1 MSENK
6 GVSPYGEN
14 GKLTETTTFTIED
27 GTDDG
32 AQVTMTVDI
41 SLDGNTGGVTFTQ
54 KGPIATVNPASF
66 FTGTSIPV
74 ITEDQDIPVGG
85 KLLETIKN
93 DNNGVVASNYNS
105 VIEKTKEKIIENGG
119 DVTVFEESLLDNKN
133 TNVSGALENY
143 VKKDLNNDGVVG
155 SNTSEGGDNN
165 EPEEFKAPQFGKDQ
179 NFRYPLDIQHGDGD
193 GPSQDYIFLEQFSYL
208 PPNPLTGDRLTDRG
222 KKMNDEKESINTV
235 DKVVKFGVRRSNN
248 IKEAF
253 GTCILPIP
261 NKLGVSNGVS
271 WGEARANS
279 VELGAFGAASNTI
292 SDQLKEVD
300 IGKLFTKGVEGIGDT
315 FNKLKKEMQEG
326 ESPNAR
332 DIISG
337 TLAKSVLGQIGINV
351 DIDQF
356 ITRQTGAAINPNL
369 ELLFGGPQL
378 RTFSFAFDFAPN
390 SDKEADMVRKIQRW
404 FKQGMLPSR
413 SGVKGARKQSLFLGS
428 PNVFRIAYMNKS
440 RRIKGLN
447 IIKICALTSCQ
458 IDFTPDNTYQSY
470 EDTSAFSQPV
480 RSTMALTFNELTPI
494 FRDDYGDDENS
505 GFARDPSLEDLDTN
519 ITGDNSISDTDIGF

>member
-1 MSENK
+1 
-6 GVSPYGEN
+6 
-14 GKLTETTTFTIED
+14 
-27 GTDDG
+27 
-32 AQVTMTVDI
+32 
-41 SLDGNTGGVTFTQ
+41 
-54 KGPIATVNPASF
+54 
-66 FTGTSIPV
+66 
-74 ITEDQDIPVGG
+74 
-85 KLLETIKN
+85 
-93 DNNGVVASNYNS
+93 
-105 VIEKTKEKIIENGG
+105 
-119 DVTVFEESLLDNKN
+119 
-133 TNVSGALENY
+133 
-143 VKKDLNNDGVVG
+143 
-155 SNTSEGGDNN
+155 
-165 EPEEFKAPQFGKDQ
+165 
-179 NFRYPLDIQHGDGD
+179 
-193 GPSQDYIFLEQFSYL
+193 
-208 PPNPLTGDRLTDRG
+208 
-222 KKMNDEKESINTV
+222 MNDEKESINTV
-235 DKVVKFGVRRSNN
+235 GKVVKFGVRRSNN

>member
-1 MSENK
+1 
-6 GVSPYGEN
+6 
-14 GKLTETTTFTIED
+14 
-27 GTDDG
+27 
-32 AQVTMTVDI
+32 
-41 SLDGNTGGVTFTQ
+41 
-54 KGPIATVNPASF
+54 
-66 FTGTSIPV
+66 
-74 ITEDQDIPVGG
+74 
-85 KLLETIKN
+85 
-93 DNNGVVASNYNS
+93 
-105 VIEKTKEKIIENGG
+105 
-119 DVTVFEESLLDNKN
+119 
-133 TNVSGALENY
+133 
-143 VKKDLNNDGVVG
+143 
-155 SNTSEGGDNN
+155 
-165 EPEEFKAPQFGKDQ
+165 
-179 NFRYPLDIQHGDGD
+179 
-193 GPSQDYIFLEQFSYL
+193 
-208 PPNPLTGDRLTDRG
+208 
-222 KKMNDEKESINTV
+222 
-235 DKVVKFGVRRSNN
+235 
-248 IKEAF
+248 
-253 GTCILPIP
+253 
-261 NKLGVSNGVS
+261 
-271 WGEARANS
+271 
-279 VELGAFGAASNTI
+279 
-292 SDQLKEVD
+292 
-300 IGKLFTKGVEGIGDT
+300 
-315 FNKLKKEMQEG
+315 MQEG

-413 SGVKGARKQSLFLGS
+413 SGVKGARSSSLFLGS

-480 RSTMALTFNELTPI
+480 RSTMALTFNELTPV

-505 GFARDPSLEDLDTN
+505 DFARDPSLEDLDTN

>member
-1 MSENK
+1 MSKHDK
-6 GVSPYGEN
+6 GLSPYGEN
-14 GKLTETTTFTIED
+14 GKLTETTTFTLQN
-27 GTDDG
+27 GTE
-32 AQVTMTVDI
+32 VNMIMDI
-41 SLDGNTGGVTFTQ
+41 DLNGNTGAVTFTQ
-54 KGPIATVNPASF
+54 KKPNVLMNIVDSLSTDFRINPKEPNFIDKAVDKE
-66 FTGTSIPV
+66 TRKV
-74 ITEDQDIPVGG
+74 IEEDA
-85 KLLETIKN
+85 
-93 DNNGVVASNYNS
+93 NNIVASNHKYLLNN
-105 VIEKTKEKIIENGG
+105 VKEKITENGG
-119 DVTVFEESLLDNKN
+119 DVTVFEEALLDNK
-133 TNVSGALENY
+133 TTDVVGAVESGF
-143 VKKDLNNDGVVG
+143 KKDINEDGFIG
-155 SNTSEGGDNN
+155 SSEGTNN
-165 EPEEFKAPQFGKDQ
+165 QPEEFKAPQFGKDE
-179 NFRYPLDIQHGDGD
+179 NFRYPLDIQYGDGD
-193 GPSQDYIFLEQFSYL
+193 SPSQDYIFLEQFSYL
-208 PPNPLTGDRLTDRG
+208 PPNPIEGDRLTKRG
-222 KKMNDEKESINTV
+222 KKMNDEKEQINTV
-235 DKVVKFGVRRSNN
+235 GKAVRFGVRRSNN
-248 IKEAF
+248 IKELF
-253 GTCILPIP
+253 GTCVLPIP

-271 WGEARANS
+271 WGEARANA
-279 VELGAFGAASNTI
+279 VELAAFGAASNTI
-292 SDQLKEVD
+292 GKQLKD
-300 IGKLFTKGVEGIGDT
+300 FNLGTLLTKGAEGITET
-315 FNKLKKEMQEG
+315 FNELKEAVQEG

-332 DIISG
+332 DVISA

-390 SDKEADMVRKIQRW
+390 SDKEADVVRKIQRW

-413 SGVKGARKQSLFLGS
+413 SGAVGARKSALFLGS

-470 EDTSAFSQPV
+470 EDTNAFSQPV

>member
-1 MSENK
+1 M
-6 GVSPYGEN
+6 
-14 GKLTETTTFTIED
+14 
-27 GTDDG
+27 
-32 AQVTMTVDI
+32 
-41 SLDGNTGGVTFTQ
+41 
-54 KGPIATVNPASF
+54 
-66 FTGTSIPV
+66 
-74 ITEDQDIPVGG
+74 
-85 KLLETIKN
+85 
-93 DNNGVVASNYNS
+93 
-105 VIEKTKEKIIENGG
+105 
-119 DVTVFEESLLDNKN
+119 
-133 TNVSGALENY
+133 SGALENY

-208 PPNPLTGDRLTDRG
+208 PPNPTTGDRLTKRG
-222 KKMNDEKESINTV
+222 VKMNDEKEKVNTPG
-235 DKVVKFGVRRSNN
+235 KVVKFGVRRSNN

-300 IGKLFTKGVEGIGDT
+300 IGKLFTQGVEGIGET
-315 FNKLKKEMQEG
+315 FTNLKKEMQEG

-413 SGVKGARKQSLFLGS
+413 SGVKGARSSSLFLGS

-505 GFARDPSLEDLDTN
+505 DFARDPSLEDLDTN